1 MSIRSSSPST
11 STVRGQFHE
20 PDDELPPFAVP
31 HPEYYLED
39 GNLVIQVENTLF
51 RVFRSTFTRHSAFF
65 KDLFS
70 LPGPVGTAEGLDD
83 DNPLQFSGISVVEFE
98 RLLWVLYPP
107 RYGVHRARTTSEW
120 TSILSLATRWD
131 FTDIRT
137 LAIREI
143 QSLDI
148 SPIDKVVLAQE
159 FDIGGHWLLGAYIAL
174 CERAE
179 PLLISEGTRLGLET
193 AMRVAQLREQ
203 LRSSSRK
210 SSRMG
215 GYHTL
220 TQSAAMRHGA
230 GATINAYMT
239 VAVKPP
245 RTERLQWGIDRSFL
259 SGSPVVPS
267 ARKPSQKV
275 GMKKGPTAIPGPAR
289 LIAEAF
295 GIDLSR

>member
-1 MSIRSSSPST
+1 MGALPS
-11 STVRGQFHE
+11 V
-20 PDDELPPFAVP
+20 
-31 HPEYYLED
+31 
-39 GNLVIQVENTLF
+39 
-51 RVFRSTFTRHSAFF
+51 
-65 KDLFS
+65 
-70 LPGPVGTAEGLDD
+70 
-83 DNPLQFSGISVVEFE
+83 
-98 RLLWVLYPP
+98 
-107 RYGVHRARTTSEW
+107 RTTSVRRAVRLTITTSRYGAHRACTAAEW
-120 TSILSLATRWD
+120 TSILSLSTRWD

-148 SPIDKVVLAQE
+148 SPIDKIVLAQE
-159 FDIGGHWLLGAYIAL
+159 FDISGRWLLAAYTAL

-179 PLLISEGTRLGLET
+179 PLSISEGTRLGLET

-220 TQSAAMRHGA
+220 TQSAAIRHGA
-230 GATINAYMT
+230 GSTNAYVT
-239 VAVKPP
+239 ITVKPP
-245 RTERLQWGIDRSFL
+245 RAERLQWGIERNFL
-259 SGSPVVPS
+259 SGSPVAPP
-267 ARKPSQKV
+267 ARKCGQKV